1 MALDSAPGGEQE
13 VKPPAFDYLRPASVA
28 EATDALADRGDDAR
42 VLAGGQSLIAMLNMR
57 LLEPQV
63 LIDISRLEALA
74 RIEVVDEYV
83 EIGAATTQS
92 ELMAWRGLAAQ
103 LPLLSRALPFVGHRQ
118 TRNRGTV
125 CGSIAH
131 SDPSSELPL
140 CLRVLGGEVVL
151 GSRAGQRIVPAEA
164 FQTGLLSTAR
174 AVDEMILAV
183 RFPACRDGAGYAFR
197 EVARRHGDFAI
208 VALAAVATRDTVR
221 IGVGGVSDRPEIRE
235 WTLAEPAQF
244 DALLNAF
251 AWELGGYDDIH
262 ASARY
267 RRELVRRLGG
277 KVIAE
282 AIACRH

>member
-1 MALDSAPGGEQE
+1 M
-13 VKPPAFDYLRPASVA
+13 KPPAFDYLRPASVA
-28 EATDALADRGDDAR
+28 EATAALADRGDDAR

-63 LIDISRLEALA
+63 LIDISRLDVLA
-74 RIEVVDEYV
+74 RIDAHDKYV
-83 EIGAATTQS
+83 EVGAATTQS
-92 ELMAWRGLAAQ
+92 ELLAWRGLAAR
-103 LPLLSRALPFVGHRQ
+103 LPLLGQALPFVGHRQ

-151 GSRAGQRIVPAEA
+151 SSRAGQRILAAEA

-174 AVDEMILAV
+174 AADEMILAV
-183 RFPACRDGAGYAFR
+183 RFPTHRDGTGYAFR

-221 IGVGGVSDRPEIRE
+221 LGVGGVSDRPESRE
-235 WTLAEPAQF
+235 WELSDPAQF
-244 DALLNAF
+244 DALLNAL
-251 AWELGGYDDIH
+251 AWELIGYDDIH
-262 ASARY
+262 ATAPY
-267 RRELVRRLGG
+267 RRELVRRVGA